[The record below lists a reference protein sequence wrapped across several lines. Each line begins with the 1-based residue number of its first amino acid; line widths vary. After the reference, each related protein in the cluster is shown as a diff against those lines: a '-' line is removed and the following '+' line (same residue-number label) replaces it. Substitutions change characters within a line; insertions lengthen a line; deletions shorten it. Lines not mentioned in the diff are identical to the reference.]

1 MGEWCYLPLTRAI
14 LTRQAV
20 QSVKK
25 QMRDWNRAN
34 RAAAW
39 RALIGALSALEHLFI
54 DWLMHS
60 YPAVHYRH
68 FFRFPCDWY
77 SRGMCG
83 SWSRSLKFLP
93 VRRGQILDTVSVDN
107 HLPIKCLLISL
118 SVVLMHPFCAWSMQI
133 MNICVCIFNGDVLI
147 GHILFEF

>member
-20 QSVKK
+20 QSEKK

-54 DWLMHS
+54 D
-60 YPAVHYRH
+60 
-68 FFRFPCDWY
+68 
-77 SRGMCG
+77 
-83 SWSRSLKFLP
+83 
-93 VRRGQILDTVSVDN
+93 
-107 HLPIKCLLISL
+107 
-118 SVVLMHPFCAWSMQI
+118 
-133 MNICVCIFNGDVLI
+133 
-147 GHILFEF
+147 